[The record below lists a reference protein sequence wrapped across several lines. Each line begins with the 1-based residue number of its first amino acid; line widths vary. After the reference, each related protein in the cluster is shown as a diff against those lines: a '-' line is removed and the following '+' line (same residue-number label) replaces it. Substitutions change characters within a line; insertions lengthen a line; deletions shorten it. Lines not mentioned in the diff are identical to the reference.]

1 MGPGGAP
8 PLPGTEIE
16 RIRSS
21 VALYFPV
28 YETRITPVSLV
39 LLVQAD
45 PATLEE
51 RFDRLRQEFW
61 TKYYIPQIRKDGGEY
76 LIEVIR
82 RPRRAPW
89 SSLTNVVLL
98 GVTILTTMLAG
109 AFLWVAYVGGKTLMP
124 MDVAYGAAYFGL
136 PLLGILGVHELA
148 HFVMARRHH
157 VEASLPYFIPVPP
170 PFLLFGTFG
179 AFISLRE
186 PIPSKKAL
194 LDIGASG
201 PLAGFAV
208 AIPVTIAG
216 MFLSAHAPV
225 LSVANCGPSFFGV
238 GYGNLIVGTSVLW
251 YVLTLFVPVS
261 FVSLHPLALAGWV
274 GLLVTAINL
283 LPAGQLDGGHVFR
296 ALFGDRTRWVSYG
309 AVGLLLI
316 LGLAYPGW
324 FLFAILI
331 VVLGMRHPPPLND
344 ISPLDRKRVAIGAMA
359 VAVLVTGFV
368 LIPIAS
374 PSGSF
379 GVAAGPVLSQ
389 PSVNAFGM
397 HDNTTVSVDNKDLV
411 AHGYVLAGSIVSV
424 TGSVNGTTQTLTG
437 PELASFLAN
446 STWQVTLPNG
456 NVTAFGGTGSF
467 SVPSAEYSQVNAG
480 DRGTFTVVYTNVQQ
494 ASVTATL
501 TVEELCSG
509 PASPNEGV
517 TVTMS

>member
-1 MGPGGAP
+1 MGPAGAA

-39 LLVQAD
+39 LLVQTD

-51 RFDRLRQEFW
+51 KFDRLRQEFW
-61 TKYYIPQIRKDGGEY
+61 TRYYIPQIRREGGEF

-89 SSLTNVVLL
+89 SSLTNAVLL
-98 GVTILTTMLAG
+98 AITIGTTMLAG
-109 AFLWVAYVGGKTLMP
+109 AFLWVAYVGGKTLTAV
-124 MDVAYGAAYFGL
+124 DVLYGGAYFGL

-186 PIPSKKAL
+186 PIPTKKAL

-201 PLAGFAV
+201 PLAGFALAV
-208 AIPVTIAG
+208 PVTVAG

-225 LSVANCGPSFFGV
+225 LSVANCGPTFFGV
-238 GYGNLIVGTSVLW
+238 GYGNLIVGSSIFW
-251 YVLTLFVPVS
+251 YALTLFVPVS
-261 FVSLHPLALAGWV
+261 FVNLHPLALAGWV

-296 ALFGDRTRWVSYG
+296 ALFGERTRWVSYA
-309 AVGLLLI
+309 AVGLLVV
-316 LGLAYPGW
+316 LGVFYPGW
-324 FLFAILI
+324 LLFAILI
-331 VVLGMRHPPPLND
+331 VLLGMRHPPPLND
-344 ISPLDRKRVAIGAMA
+344 ITPLDRKRMVVGALA
-359 VAVLVTGFV
+359 VAVLISGFV

-374 PSGSF
+374 PSGNF
-379 GVAAGPVLSQ
+379 TVGNGPPVSLPAS
-389 PSVNAFGM
+389 PGM
-397 HDNTTVSVDNKDLV
+397 HDTTSVTVHNRDVV
-411 AHGYVLAGSIVSV
+411 AHGYVLEGTIVSV
-424 TGSVNGTTQTLTG
+424 TGPVNGSTQPLSG
-437 PELASFLAN
+437 AVLAAFLAN

-456 NVTAFGGTGSF
+456 NVTAFGGSGTF
-467 SVPSAEYSQVNAG
+467 AVPAAEYSQVNDSATG
-480 DRGTFTVVYTNVQQ
+480 AFTVVYTNPEQ

-509 PASPNEGV
+509 PAASNEPV
-517 TVTMS
+517 TVVMS